1 VRNGRPSAAAV
12 SRKLLLDTHAL
23 LWLVN
28 GEKLAEPAREAIRG
42 AASASALFV
51 SPISSWEI
59 VTLIRKRR
67 LALNRDVEDW
77 FDGVLG
83 IPGTA
88 LTELDWKTLVRSVTL
103 PGDPP
108 NDPADRILISTARRA
123 ALLPRYPGPR
133 NPGIRASGPRRR
145 AGVLTGRTVG
155 FPTAAAA
162 C

>member
-1 VRNGRPSAAAV
+1 VN
-12 SRKLLLDTHAL
+12 RKLLLDTHTL

-28 GEKLAEPAREAIRG
+28 GEKMGEPAREAIRT

-59 VTLIRKRR
+59 ATLIRKRR

-77 FDGVLG
+77 FDGVLS
-83 IPGTA
+83 IPGMA
-88 LTELDWKTLVRSVTL
+88 LVEFDWKILVRSVTL
-103 PGDPP
+103 PGEPP

-123 ALLPRYPGPR
+123 SLCLVT
-133 NPGIRASGPRRR
+133 RAREILAYAR
-145 AGVLTGRTVG
+145 AGYVDVLG
-155 FPTAAAA
+155 